1 MPATEHHASPDTNPP
16 AGDSPTARLLREDA
30 GSFATIA
37 RQIPAARGSSRLSPS
52 TLFRWHKTGVVAPDG
67 RRIYLEAF
75 RTPGGYRTSLAAVIR
90 FLDQLTPVP
99 LTDGSA
105 RPTPR
110 SPAVRRKAAEHAAR
124 ECERLGL

>member
-1 MPATEHHASPDTNPP
+1 MPATEHHASPDTNPTV
-16 AGDSPTARLLREDA
+16 GNSPTARLLREDA

-37 RQIPAARGSSRLSPS
+37 RQIPAARGNSRLSPS
-52 TLFRWHKTGVVAPDG
+52 TLFRWRKNGVVAPDG

-90 FLDQLTPVP
+90 FLDQLTPMP
-99 LTDGSA
+99 PPDGA
-105 RPTPR
+105 TPPAPR
-110 SPAVRRKAAEHAAR
+110 SATARRRAAEHAAR